1 MKSKKNKSLK
11 AGKIKNI
18 KSRKNAVA
26 SENEPEFSLKS
37 KTAALVFDRFYRGE
51 TSVFRV
57 VAQRVL
63 IAAALSFLCIG
74 FVFLNTGLPTGG
86 VPLAVISAGFA
97 VLFSIAFQFA
107 GRRVSIII
115 ALLLCG
121 VLILWRFDAF
131 WERFSYFV
139 DGVMLQFNGRLFDT
153 TPYLIHPL
161 EMLEHNGLAVAGYS
175 KGVIFG
181 CVIVCALFGMITAA
195 GLVGKPCIFP
205 SVVMFIVMWSP
216 KLGSERL
223 LFDWRLIPIM
233 ALYAGALAIGVYYR
247 DGLVIRHVYV
257 AGGYRRKVTA
267 DRKRFNMSLRSQS
280 AEQRAVSRGLY
291 YSKYFSSV
299 ISAAAM
305 FAVLGIVINIVFS
318 DSVGIDYQALFE
330 KIQSIESPFGTIE
343 GEPFKRGAEAN
354 YFSSPKN
361 SVYGS
366 NNRLRLSAPSR
377 SNKEILRV
385 TKPISSVPLYLR
397 GDIGIDFDGES
408 WSSPITEE
416 PPEWSE
422 FRGKWLPVEMSGLEN
437 NSVMRY
443 MNAEVEYL
451 CDTDVVFVPA
461 YDGEFSVFKDDTVS
475 VFGDFAVRRGSDKA
489 VGDKRKYSVMAPQY
503 TDGSS
508 EFMEWTMPQLLV
520 KFTSQP
526 HYGADSYVDMILSDK
541 LVSVYPQE
549 APASED
555 RPFYEDYV
563 SYVSGKY
570 LSLPEELKP
579 RLEEFIAG
587 AGIDEIK
594 RSAEENAQ
602 MITASSGYYFS
613 DPAPEPLKRYLIS
626 KGLSEYLKENY
637 TYSLDAHIDSR
648 DPVMSFLT
656 NTKSGHCALYASAMT
671 LILRDWGV
679 PARYCTGFAASADLS
694 VHTLRSKDL
703 HAWCE
708 VYLDEL
714 GWVTF
719 DPTASAIF
727 DGIVVD
733 STPTGSGSSEEQS
746 GSRTES
752 GMSSLQIPDGD
763 FPDDPDDD
771 DNNTHGLSGT
781 PADGPAGF
789 NDVLPYVLR
798 VLGILAAAA
807 LLVFMI
813 VAYNG
818 LKKRAYKKIQQFR
831 REENSDFVYAK
842 MIAVL
847 RLCKLVPQSGE
858 QPHEFFERAEETL
871 KCQICEYYGLF
882 ERLAFGS
889 AELDTSERAMLG
901 GAFEKI
907 YRAAERKLLFPRKIR
922 LRILILNKKV

>member
-1 MKSKKNKSLK
+1 MRNKKNKSLK
-11 AGKIKNI
+11 DGKINKKNTD
-18 KSRKNAVA
+18 RP
-26 SENEPEFSLKS
+26 ENELKGS
-37 KTAALVFDRFYRGE
+37 SKPKTAALVFDRFYRGE

-74 FVFLNTGLPTGG
+74 FVFLNTELPTGG
-86 VPLAVISAGFA
+86 VPLALISAGFA
-97 VLFSIAFQFA
+97 VTFSIVFQFA
-107 GRRVSIII
+107 GRRAPMIVT
-115 ALLLCG
+115 LLLCG
-121 VLILWRFDAF
+121 VLILWQFDEF
-131 WERFSYFV
+131 WESFSYFV
-139 DGVMLQFNGRLFDT
+139 DGVMLRFNGRLFDT

-161 EMLEHNGLAVAGYS
+161 EMLEHNGLAAAEYS

-181 CVIVCALFGMITAA
+181 CIIVCALFGLITAA
-195 GLVGKPCIFP
+195 GLVGKPCVFP
-205 SVVMFIVMWSP
+205 SVVMFILMWSP

-223 LFDWRLIPIM
+223 LFDWRLIPII
-233 ALYAGALAIGVYYR
+233 ALYAGTLAIGVYYR

-257 AGGYRRKVTA
+257 AGGYRRKVNS
-267 DRKRFNMSLRSQS
+267 DRKRFDMSLRSQS

-305 FAVLGIVINIVFS
+305 FAVLGIIMNIVFS
-318 DSVGIDYQALFE
+318 DSVGIDYQAIFE

-354 YFSSPKN
+354 YFSSPRN

-366 NNRLRLSAPSR
+366 NNRLKLTAPSR
-377 SNKEILRV
+377 SNREILRV
-385 TKPISSVPLYLR
+385 SKPISSVPLYLR

-408 WSSPITEE
+408 WSSPVTDE

-422 FRGKWLPVEMSGLEN
+422 FREYWRPNEMLSLVVQGGDDVL
-437 NSVMRY
+437 Y
-443 MNAEVEYL
+443 MNTEVEYL
-451 CDTDVVFVPA
+451 CDTDVVFAPA
-461 YDGEFSVFKDDTVS
+461 YDQNTLTVFDDKTLEI
-475 VFGDFAVRRGSDKA
+475 FGDFSARRKTETA
-489 VGDKRKYSVMAPQY
+489 KGDKRSYTAVIPRF
-503 TDGSS
+503 TDG
-508 EFMEWTMPQLLV
+508 LV
-520 KFTSQP
+520 ENTETAVGASYCKLDLDNGYIDYARPDFIRAYINYANGRYTS
-526 HYGADSYVDMILSDK
+526 V
-541 LVSVYPQE
+541 
-549 APASED
+549 
-555 RPFYEDYV
+555 
-563 SYVSGKY
+563 
-570 LSLPEELKP
+570 PEEFKP

-587 AGIDEIK
+587 AGIEEIK
-594 RSAEENAQ
+594 VSAEERAQ
-602 MITASSGYYFS
+602 LYSRTLDFLTS
-613 DPAPEPLKRYLIS
+613 DHAVEPLTRYLTA

-671 LILRDWGV
+671 LILRDWGI

-727 DGIVVD
+727 DGINVD
-733 STPTGSGSSEEQS
+733 NNGSGGTGGDSSLTDSDSS
-746 GSRTES
+746 G
-752 GMSSLQIPDGD
+752 LQIPDGD
-763 FPDDPDDD
+763 YSDIEDDD
-771 DNNTHGLSGT
+771 DDDDDDDTHELSG
-781 PADGPAGF
+781 ASGGGSGIS

-807 LLVFMI
+807 LLVLII
-813 VAYNG
+813 VAYNT

-842 MIAVL
+842 LIAVL
-847 RLCKLVPQSGE
+847 RLCKLVPQNGE

-871 KCQICEYYGLF
+871 KCRISEYYGLF

-889 AELDTSERAMLG
+889 AKLDMSERATLG

-907 YRAAERKLLFPRKIR
+907 YRAAERKLFLPKKIR